1 MVRGMDTKPPAVRES
16 VRPRKHNLERDAA
29 GGAVGA
35 IAGASLGMV
44 AGPPGAIAGAVI
56 GGIVGAVA
64 TAVASERNAEDDAR
78 DRQTDLDIGVTSD
91 ELGAPNLAHPPAIVG
106 TYSAAAAGEASES
119 DSDQTPAEGPMQE
132 P

>member
-1 MVRGMDTKPPAVRES
+1 MDTKPPAVRES

-56 GGIVGAVA
+56 GGIVGALA

-78 DRQTDLDIGVTSD
+78 DRQTDVDIGVTGD
-91 ELGAPNLAHPPAIVG
+91 EIGAPNLEHPPATVG
-106 TYSAAAAGEASES
+106 AYSSAAAGGTASS
-119 DSDQTPAEGPMQE
+119 DETPAEGPMQE